1 MTDRPSATGAAT
13 GAAPDPNPAV
23 PTSSEPTATAHQRL
37 ASFWQTYAF
46 SIGDIDFCRL
56 DVALA
61 AMAFGEWA
69 EFERRLT
76 EGLACAARAA
86 AEHTPLPQ
94 SAIDDAA
101 IAFRY
106 ARDLISGEDVSGWLD
121 HAGISA
127 DEWMSCMTRDVYRQ
141 MWAGEIEEIIDR
153 YSPSP
158 RQLAAAA
165 VPEGMC
171 SGLFDRFE
179 YAFSGRAAT
188 VCDLDRSFFQATAQ
202 PAPPSEFA
210 SRLARQHA
218 HWLQGQVPADT
229 LARLSLLVSIRDRY
243 CAASEQMVMETAL
256 LEVIEAHRVEWV
268 VLDVDTLS
276 FADESAAREAVLCV
290 TEDRLSLVNVGELS
304 RHRVT
309 RTRSMLGDFPEEH
322 RSRLLAAEPGRVMG
336 PMLVGDRFQ
345 VAAVVARTA
354 PSLDDAQVVERARTA
369 VLEQTAWR
377 AAREHV
383 TRKRP

>member
-1 MTDRPSATGAAT
+1 MTDRLSATGAAT

-23 PTSSEPTATAHQRL
+23 PSPSDATATAYHRL

-46 SIGDIDFCRL
+46 SIGDIDFFRI

-61 AMAFGEWA
+61 AMVFGEWA
-69 EFERRLT
+69 QFERQLT

-86 AEHTPLPQ
+86 AEHTPFPQ

-106 ARDLISGEDVSGWLD
+106 ARDLISGEDVNAWLE
-121 HAGISA
+121 HAGITA

-171 SGLFDRFE
+171 SGLFERFE
-179 YAFSGRAAT
+179 HTFSGRAAI
-188 VCDLDRSFFQATAQ
+188 VCDLDRSVFHAAVQ
-202 PAPPSEFA
+202 PAPPSEVA

-218 HWLQGQVPADT
+218 HWLHGQVPADT

-243 CAASEQMVMETAL
+243 CAASEQIVSETAL
-256 LEVIEAHRVEWV
+256 LEIVEAHRVEWV

-276 FADESAAREAVLCV
+276 FANESAAREAVFCV
-290 TEDRLSLVNVGELS
+290 TEDRLSLVDIGELA
-304 RHRVT
+304 RQRVT
-309 RTRSMLGDFPEEH
+309 RTRSMLCDFPEEH
-322 RSRLLAAEPGRVMG
+322 KSRLLTAEPGRVMG

-345 VAAVVARTA
+345 VAAVVARIA
-354 PSLDDAQVVERARTA
+354 PSLDDAQVMERARTA

-383 TRKRP
+383 MRRPL